1 MSLPSAG
8 NKTRRLK
15 LAILALFTLAI
26 PVWLLAQHGGGMG
39 GEMMGGEDEG
49 ATSIQRLVNERQ
61 LAKSV
66 HKNLDCATCHGE
78 TEMGFGKLDQVTT
91 CASCHGQAFEAFS
104 RSVHA
109 DAFNRGMPQAA
120 SCVACHGS
128 HDVQAVS
135 DSQSPVSRMRVSE
148 QTCAR
153 CHESPTWTETHS
165 AIPPE
170 PVADYRRS
178 FHGLSAALGDQRV
191 ANCASCHSYHE
202 ILLSSNPLSTTN
214 ERNLAQ
220 TCAACHAGANTA
232 ATAATGG
239 VPKFATGGVHYN
251 PEITGFKIVD
261 IVGWLYVMMI
271 TMTIGF
277 MVAHN
282 AIDLYGRFRERR
294 ARRREKS
301 KEIKTVAQNPVESL
315 PSESDVIIPAE
326 SEKVLAKAGKH
337 RTYPRFTINERIQ
350 HWALAASF
358 ITLVVTGFA
367 LVFRWQFP
375 FLEAQQSALLRGWLH
390 RAAAV
395 MFIAL
400 SVYHAGFML
409 LTRRG
414 RMNLREFLPRFRSIK
429 DFVCGCAACFR
440 LGPPSV
446 ADWKNL
452 FQMVKYNL
460 GFAPAPPAM
469 GRFNYT
475 EKLEYFGLVWGST
488 VMIITGLILWFET
501 PFLKRF
507 PYWAIELATTVHYYE
522 AILAALSIIVW
533 HFYFTIFNPDVFP
546 LSKTMLTG
554 EIDREEMQRNHALE
568 LQTLEQ
574 EAKKAQNSK

>member
-1 MSLPSAG
+1 MV
-8 NKTRRLK
+8 
-15 LAILALFTLAI
+15 LAAWSLAI
-26 PVWLLAQHGGGMG
+26 PVWLLAQHSGEMGGGGMQSEHG
-39 GEMMGGEDEG
+39 GANSAQAVVKESELRQ
-49 ATSIQRLVNERQ
+49 SIHQ
-61 LAKSV
+61 K
-66 HKNLDCATCHGE
+66 LDCSECHGE
-78 TEMGFGKLDQVTT
+78 SEMGFSKLDPVET
-91 CASCHGQAFEAFS
+91 CANCHQQAFEAFQT
-104 RSVHA
+104 SVHA
-109 DAFNRGMPQAA
+109 DSVRNEMPQAA

-128 HDVQAVS
+128 HEVLAVGNPL
-135 DSQSPVSRMRVSE
+135 SPVSRMRVTE
-148 QTCAR
+148 ATCAK
-153 CHESPTWTETHS
+153 CHESPAWTETHPS
-165 AIPPE
+165 IPPDV
-170 PVADYRRS
+170 VADYRRS
-178 FHGLSAALGDQRV
+178 FHGLSAALGDRRV

-202 ILLSSNPLSTTN
+202 TLLSSNPLSTTN

-220 TCAACHAGANTA
+220 TCAACHTGAGAAA
-232 ATAATGG
+232 ATATTGG
-239 VPKFATGGVHYN
+239 APTFATGGVHYN
-251 PEITGFKIVD
+251 PAITGFRIVD
-261 IVGWLYVMMI
+261 FVGWLYVMMI

-277 MVAHN
+277 MVTHN

-301 KEIKTVAQNPVESL
+301 KEIKTVAQNLVESL

-326 SEKVLAKAGKH
+326 SEKVSAKAGKH

-395 MFIAL
+395 VFIAL

-414 RMNLREFLPRFRSIK
+414 RMNLREFLPRFRSVK
-429 DFVCGCAACFR
+429 DFACGCAACFR

-446 ADWKNL
+446 ADWRNL

-460 GFAPAPPAM
+460 GLAPAPPAM
-469 GRFNYT
+469 GRFDYT

-488 VMIITGLILWFET
+488 VMIVTGLILWFET
-501 PFLKRF
+501 PFLNRF
-507 PYWAIELATTVHYYE
+507 QYWTVELATAVHYYE
-522 AILAALSIIVW
+522 AILAALSIVVW

-546 LSKTMLTG
+546 LSKTMITG

-568 LQTLEQ
+568 LETLE
-574 EAKKAQNSK
+574 EKAEREQNS

>member
-1 MSLPSAG
+1 MV
-8 NKTRRLK
+8 
-15 LAILALFTLAI
+15 LAAWSLAI
-26 PVWLLAQHGGGMG
+26 PVWLLAQHGGETGGGGGMQSEHG
-39 GEMMGGEDEG
+39 GANSAQAAVKESEL
-49 ATSIQRLVNERQ
+49 RR
-61 LAKSV
+61 SV
-66 HKNLDCATCHGE
+66 HQKLDCSECHGE
-78 TEMGFGKLDQVTT
+78 TEMGFSKLDPVET
-91 CASCHGQAFEAFS
+91 CASCHRQAFEAFQT
-104 RSVHA
+104 SVHA
-109 DAFNRGMPQAA
+109 DSVRNEMPQAA

-135 DSQSPVSRMRVSE
+135 DPQSPVSRMRVSE
-148 QTCAR
+148 QTCAK
-153 CHESPTWTETHS
+153 CHESPTWTETHPS
-165 AIPPE
+165 IPPDV
-170 PVADYRRS
+170 VADYRRS

-220 TCAACHAGANTA
+220 TCAACHTGAGAATTA
-232 ATAATGG
+232 TSGSIPT
-239 VPKFATGGVHYN
+239 FATGGVHRN

-261 IVGWLYVMMI
+261 IAGWLYLMMI
-271 TMTIGF
+271 TMTVGF
-277 MVAHN
+277 MVTHN
-282 AIDLYGRFRERR
+282 LIDLYGRFRERL

-301 KEIKTVAQNPVESL
+301 KDIKTVAQNTEQSL
-315 PSESDVIIPAE
+315 PSEGDVIIPAE
-326 SEKVLAKAGKH
+326 SEKVPAKAAGKH
-337 RTYPRFTINERIQ
+337 RTYPRFTVNERIQ

-367 LVFRWQFP
+367 LVYGWQFP
-375 FLEAQQSALLRGWLH
+375 FLEAQQGALWRGWLH

-395 MFIAL
+395 VFIIL

-429 DFVCGCAACFR
+429 DFICGCAACFR
-440 LGPPSV
+440 LGPPSL

-452 FQMVKYNL
+452 IRMVKYNL

-488 VMIITGLILWFET
+488 VMIVTGLILWFET
-501 PFLKRF
+501 PFLNRF

-546 LSKTMLTG
+546 LSKTMITG

-568 LQTLEQ
+568 LETLE
-574 EAKKAQNSK
+574 EKAEKAENP